1 MEVSAE
7 WEGFTDSTGIEGAK
21 MTSNNKSPREDNIMG
36 RDETQTAAY
45 TIIMLNLKKQRIHLP
60 WRFLNHF
67 TFLYRSLIRLIV
79 GKLNWPIVHLCSV
92 HSVLV
97 YII

>member
-1 MEVSAE
+1 MNNLFLSVFQMATTVYETDNRASA
-7 WEGFTDSTGIEGAK
+7 
-21 MTSNNKSPREDNIMG
+21 KSLREDNIMG
-36 RDETQTAAY
+36 HDETQTAAY
-45 TIIMLNLKKQRIHLP
+45 TMLKKQRIHLP

-67 TFLYRSLIRLIV
+67 TFLYQTLIRLVV
-79 GKLNWPIVHLCSV
+79 GKLNWPIVHLCSG